1 MPTGSKSCCSRRIGI
16 RHTRSDSALV
26 AETEAIREA
35 FAALNRND
43 IEGFVAS
50 SRMGQES
57 KTQMQND
64 QLHLVLRR
72 TEIADLESLF
82 TFQLDREATH
92 LAAFTSKDPTDKT
105 AYLQKYTKL
114 LNDPTINNQTIIV
127 DNIIAGSVAKFE
139 LEGQAEVTYW
149 IDKQFWGKGLA
160 TKALKEFLKNE
171 KTRPIFGRVAFDNF
185 GSQKVLEKCSFVKI
199 GTDKGFANARQSEI
213 EEFIYK
219 LA

>member
-1 MPTGSKSCCSRRIGI
+1 MI
-16 RHTRSDSALV
+16 
-26 AETEAIREA
+26 
-35 FAALNRND
+35 ND
-43 IEGFVAS
+43 
-50 SRMGQES
+50 
-57 KTQMQND
+57 
-64 QLHLVLRR
+64 
-72 TEIADLESLF
+72 TEIILRKTEITDLEF
-82 TFQLDREATH
+82 FFIFQLDHEANY

-185 GSQKVLEKCSFVKI
+185 GSQKALEKCGFVKI
-199 GTDKGFANARQSEI
+199 GTDKGSANALKEEI
-213 EEFIYK
+213 EEFIHK
-219 LA
+219 LT